1 MENDGFTLDDKRAK
15 TDKNDILDIQRRFKD
30 REKENPTNRKD
41 KCFFV
46 DLQEIKD
53 NDFDLSIQ
61 KYKDIEYEEV
71 KYETPEKLKKQILEL
86 EKDIVKDIDELEVS

>member
-1 MENDGFTLDDKRAK
+1 MAK
-15 TDKNDILDIQRRFKD
+15 VKQKVQSTSRYLDI
-30 REKENPTNRKD
+30 
-41 KCFFV
+41 
-46 DLQEIKD
+46 QEIKD

-86 EKDIVKDIDELEVS
+86 EKDIVKDIEGLEI